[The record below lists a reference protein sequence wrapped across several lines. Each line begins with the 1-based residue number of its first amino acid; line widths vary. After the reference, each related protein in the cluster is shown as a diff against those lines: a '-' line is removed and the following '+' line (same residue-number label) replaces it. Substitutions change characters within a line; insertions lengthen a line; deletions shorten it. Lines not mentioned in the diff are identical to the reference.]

1 MTDDEAAICSILVH
15 ANHQDRALVFAT
27 MDGSDLLD
35 PVASAFFD
43 ASREIWDADRKV
55 DAGTL
60 VDSLTR
66 SHKLALFGGID
77 GIAAFIQRWGYA
89 PENAEFYARRVHD
102 AAVRRRAV
110 AVARGVLSSLEADGA
125 STSEAIGGAITKL
138 ANCVQSERKD
148 DSIVGTLQAI
158 CSSMEN
164 GGLQSRYLETG
175 LPVFD
180 SMFGGIPAGLVVV
193 GARPGVGKSSLCLQ
207 IARYVGRAD
216 PVLVVSLE
224 MTREEVCRV
233 LIAQECGIQVAGL
246 RSGFVSKD
254 VEDRVVAASS
264 SLTAMPSF
272 RVIEPVSCSVSSI
285 RAIALHHKHAH
296 GLKLLVVDYLQRVKG
311 EQGARYGNREQE
323 VAYVSTA
330 LSELAKELGC
340 PVLAPCAINREM
352 TRTSRKPSA
361 SDLRES
367 GNIESDAHMV
377 VMIHRPDVT
386 DASASGSGEDATPTT
401 EGSQLIVAKHRGGP
415 LGVVP
420 FTFEGPAQRFSE
432 TKDRFS

>member
-15 ANHQDRALVFAT
+15 ANHQDRAVVFAT
-27 MDGSDLLD
+27 MDAADLVD
-35 PVASAFFD
+35 PVAAAFFD
-43 ASREIWDADRKV
+43 ASREIWDANRTV

-60 VDSLTR
+60 VDALTKSSR
-66 SHKLALFGGID
+66 LSLFGGIA
-77 GIAAFIQRWGYA
+77 GISEFITRWGYA
-89 PENAEFYARRVHD
+89 PENAEFYARRIHD
-102 AAVRRRAV
+102 AAALRRAV
-110 AVARGVLSSLEADGA
+110 AVARSVLSSLESSQGSA
-125 STSEAIGGAITKL
+125 SEAIGGAITRL
-138 ANCVQSERKD
+138 ANCVQSGRKD
-148 DSIVGTLQAI
+148 DSIAATLSEI
-158 CSSMEN
+158 CQSMEH
-164 GGLQSRYLETG
+164 GGFKSRYLETG

-180 SMFGGIPAGLVVV
+180 SMFGGIPSGLVVV

-207 IARYVGRAD
+207 IARHVGRSE

-233 LIAQECGIQVAGL
+233 LIAQECGIQVSGL
-246 RSGFVSKD
+246 KSGFVTRD
-254 VEDRVVAASS
+254 VEDRVVSASS
-264 SLTAMPSF
+264 SLTQMPSF

-285 RAIALHHKHAH
+285 RAIALHNKHAH

-311 EQGARYGNREQE
+311 EQGAKYGNREQE
-323 VAYVSTA
+323 VAHVSTA

-352 TRTSRKPSA
+352 TRSSRKPSA

-386 DASASGSGEDATPTT
+386 DTTASDANSDTTP
-401 EGSQLIVAKHRGGP
+401 EGSQLIVVKHRGGP

-420 FTFEGPAQRFSE
+420 FTFEGPAQRFHE
-432 TKDRFS
+432 ERDRFTA